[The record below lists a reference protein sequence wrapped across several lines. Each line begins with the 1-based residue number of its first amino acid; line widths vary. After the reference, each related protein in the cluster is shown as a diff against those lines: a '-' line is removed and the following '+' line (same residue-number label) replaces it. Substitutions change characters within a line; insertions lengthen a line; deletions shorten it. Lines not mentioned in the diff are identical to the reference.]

1 MKDQINGH
9 LRDEQII
16 WAVIDRQELPGE
28 ARQHLQ
34 ACVACNTK
42 VAQFSDDLQKFGR
55 DARQAVP
62 PFSSTVIL
70 PVAKSSKGS
79 HYGGWLPF
87 FGAAAMAGLLMFFY
101 FMGMQTVT
109 PIQYTMLQQQE
120 NLLEDEALMREISE
134 MVEYPLS
141 EDIYRITG
149 ENGAGYDDE
158 FFDFIVPGM
167 QDDSQSE
174 LFI

>member
-1 MKDQINGH
+1 MKDLTNGH

-16 WAVIDRQELPGE
+16 WAVIDKQELTGD

-34 ACVACNTK
+34 ECEACNTK
-42 VAQFSDDLQKFGR
+42 VEQFSGDLQEFGR
-55 DARQAVP
+55 EARQAVP
-62 PFSSTVIL
+62 PFSGTVKL
-70 PVAKSSKGS
+70 PAAKPSRGS

-109 PIQYTMLQQQE
+109 PVQYTMLQQQE
-120 NLLEDEALMREISE
+120 SLLEDEALMREISE

-141 EDIYRITG
+141 DDIYRITG
-149 ENGAGYDDE
+149 ENGAGYDDD
-158 FFDFIVPGM
+158 FWDFIVPGM
-167 QDDSQSE
+167 QDDSQTE
-174 LFI
+174 FFI